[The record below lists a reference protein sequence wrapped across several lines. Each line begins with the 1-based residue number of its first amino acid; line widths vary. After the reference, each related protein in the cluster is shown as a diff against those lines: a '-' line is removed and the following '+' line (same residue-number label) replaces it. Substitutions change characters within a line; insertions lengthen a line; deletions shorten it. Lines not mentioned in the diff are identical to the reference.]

1 MTTFPRPDR
10 RRFIAAAAAFTA
22 APSLVRAADA
32 TLDATLAE
40 AAALTQLRAVA
51 VWRDGPDGGREIAAR
66 GYHGFTPDRPTNI

>member
-1 MTTFPRPDR
+1 MPDCFAPRACHIPAMTTSPRPDR

-40 AAALTQLRAVA
+40 AAALGLAVA
-51 VWRDGPDGGREIAAR
+51 QRLQSAGAR
-66 GYHGFTPDRPTNI
+66 GAH